1 MYLFAIK
8 LPFVNYPPS
17 IHSSYV
23 EHHIEYTLQA
33 FLDVEDDH
41 APSCIESACVPIM
54 YLPFVTCIPLPG
66 SNRPQHGAKNNQV
79 FKCDN
84 AHVEVAAELVKPA
97 YCPGTSKQSDQHC
110 AFLHTLNSYG
120 YPNQATHAPS
130 NSRQTTILAA
140 KLATWMYP
148 LYAK

>member
-1 MYLFAIK
+1 MFGDKQDQACWLSLTLHKQTHPLNTYTPIEGISHELSKGSHMYLFAIK

-66 SNRPQHGAKNNQV
+66 SNRPQHGAKNTQT
-79 FKCDN
+79 FKCEN
-84 AHVEVAAELVKPA
+84 AEVEVAAELVKPA
-97 YCPGTSKQSDQHC
+97 YCPGTK
-110 AFLHTLNSYG
+110 
-120 YPNQATHAPS
+120 
-130 NSRQTTILAA
+130 
-140 KLATWMYP
+140 
-148 LYAK
+148 